1 MQEVLEVLIYRLF
14 NSPENVSYGIVPL
27 VAGALISGAVSL
39 IGTGISAI
47 SAGKQRRAAEKEKLN
62 AQDRMA
68 ELEGKRQPII
78 NPYSNVKDISGMATD
93 LSSMV
98 SNPYANLGVAT
109 QSAEMQMEQTD
120 IALANTLDTLR
131 ASGASAGGATAL
143 AQAALQSKKGV
154 AASIEQQEAQNE
166 KLKAQGEQ
174 NLQATKMAEAQR
186 IQQLQLSEAGRMQEA
201 DIMGQKYVFENED
214 RRLSEQLDRAAG
226 QETQAMVNKNAA
238 SANQASAIAGGLSA
252 VGNVASSFIQNY
264 TPSAPKVN
272 QFDKFQNVNINT
284 SLPSPLTPIRGLNT
298 QNNTFTSQS

>member
-131 ASGASAGGATAL
+131 AQGQVLGVQL
-143 AQAALQSKKGV
+143 RWLKQHYKVKKV
-154 AASIEQQEAQNE
+154 LPHLLNSR
-166 KLKAQGEQ
+166 KR
-174 NLQATKMAEAQR
+174 KMK
-186 IQQLQLSEAGRMQEA
+186 S
-201 DIMGQKYVFENED
+201 
-214 RRLSEQLDRAAG
+214 
-226 QETQAMVNKNAA
+226 
-238 SANQASAIAGGLSA
+238 
-252 VGNVASSFIQNY
+252 
-264 TPSAPKVN
+264 
-272 QFDKFQNVNINT
+272 
-284 SLPSPLTPIRGLNT
+284 
-298 QNNTFTSQS
+298 